1 VPTKKRPDMP
11 RLNHD
16 NQLVVDFGK
25 AMFGTRWHTEFAKM
39 TGLSRPYI
47 SLIAKGKRPV
57 TDEVRK
63 AIKEGIKK
71 KAHELRKRA
80 DMLTI
85 LSAEYLK

>member
-1 VPTKKRPDMP
+1 MKLHP
-11 RLNHD
+11 D
-16 NQLVVDFGK
+16 NQRVVDFGT
-25 AMFGTRWHTEFAKM
+25 ALFGKRWHTEFANM

-57 TDEVRK
+57 SEEVKK
-63 AIKEGIKK
+63 AITAGIRK
-71 KAHELRKRA
+71 KANELRRRA